1 MSIPYNS
8 PHRVSITVG
17 TIIKA
22 IFVLLA
28 LYICYLIKD
37 VLALLFVSLVL
48 ASAIDPW
55 VDKMKSWKIP
65 RAIGVSFIYLA
76 AAVMISLV
84 VYLLI
89 PPISQQISS
98 LSENFPQYVEKVS
111 LGYNFLRDFSIHYG
125 ILDKIKTGIGSLEQ
139 NVNLAVERVFLTLS
153 GFFGG
158 IISFFVVLVITFYM
172 VVEEDSVK
180 KIIWSLAPP
189 KKQPYIM
196 QLINRMQRQVGYWM
210 RGQLILMFLVGF
222 FTWFGLLFIMP
233 EYALVLG
240 LFSGMTEIIP
250 YLGPILG
257 LIPAVFLALTIN
269 PFLALLVVILYL
281 VIQQVEGNILVPKI
295 MQRAVG
301 LNPLISIAVI
311 MAGLKLG
318 GIVGGLLS
326 IPVATAASVAIQ
338 DWVKTKNSDEGV
350 D

>member
-8 PHRVSITVG
+8 PYKVSITVG
-17 TIIKA
+17 TVIKA
-22 IFVLLA
+22 VFVLLA
-28 LYICYLIKD
+28 LYVCYIIKD
-37 VLALLFVSLVL
+37 ILAILFVSLIL

-55 VDKMKSWKIP
+55 VDKMQSWKVP
-65 RAIGVSFIYLA
+65 RAIGVSFIYLVA
-76 AAVMISLV
+76 TVVIGLV
-84 VYLLI
+84 IYLLI
-89 PPISQQISS
+89 PPITQQFSS

-111 LGYNFLRDFSIHYG
+111 TGYNFLRDFSIKYG
-125 ILDKIKTGIGSLEQ
+125 VLDKIKTSIGSLEENM
-139 NVNLAVERVFLTLS
+139 NVAIEGVFSTLS

-158 IISFFVVLVITFYM
+158 IVSFFVILVITFYM
-172 VVEEDSVK
+172 VVEEDAMK

-189 KKQPYIM
+189 KRQPYIM
-196 QLINRMQRQVGYWM
+196 QLINRMQRQVGYWL

-240 LFSGMTEIIP
+240 LFSGITEIIP
-250 YLGPILG
+250 YLGPFLG

-269 PFLALLVVILYL
+269 PFLALLVIILYII
-281 VIQQVEGNILVPKI
+281 IQQVEGNILVPKI

-311 MAGLKLG
+311 MAGLKMA

-326 IPVATAASVAIQ
+326 IPVATAASVALK
-338 DWVKTKNSDEGV
+338 DWIKMKNEKEA
-350 D
+350 